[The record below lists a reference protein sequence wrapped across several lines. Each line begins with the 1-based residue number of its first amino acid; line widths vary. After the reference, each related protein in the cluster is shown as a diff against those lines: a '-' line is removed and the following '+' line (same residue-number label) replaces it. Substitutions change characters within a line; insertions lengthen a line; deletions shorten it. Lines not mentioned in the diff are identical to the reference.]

1 MDTNTLE
8 GNGQN
13 LTGNVKQALGSATGD
28 TQLENSGLVDQV
40 VGTAKQAAGS
50 VGEAVV
56 NPGPLLDQARTFARE
71 RPWATAALIGV
82 LGLATI
88 NTLRGK

>member
-1 MDTNTLE
+1 MSTNTLE

-28 TQLENSGLVDQV
+28 KQMENSGLADQV
-40 VGTAKQAAGS
+40 IGTAKQAAGS
-50 VGEAVV
+50 VSDAVA
-56 NPGPLLDQARTFARE
+56 NPGPLLDKAKTFARE
-71 RPWATAALIGV
+71 RPWATAALVGV